1 MFKMFST
8 RLSLLQFAAV
18 LAASSTA
25 FILSACAGGVGEE
38 TNSIIGA
45 AEDDQSAPIETDSAP
60 QVTAP
65 NNHDTVDSAI
75 PDTTRQEYS
84 DKQTVVDN
92 DTINDIVNTPAFDA
106 PIGSD
111 FNGILYNTNGQ
122 ILDISVKL
130 PNGTQQTQTDSLGY
144 FTLSN
149 LPEGTYPMFVSL
161 GNDEIA
167 YLVQKGTYGNS
178 LYGPVSASAISSI
191 TAASLKAPPVE
202 TVYYD
207 GEADTDPSVGSDTS
221 STDPSDS
228 TVIGG
233 GTPTVDGGKNGN
245 SGLSIIPAGH
255 NGFISSIATNELP
268 HDIDYGVVKHWS
280 ADIANASTEPDQDGF
295 VASLAEWNVEVQF
308 QLKQLDT
315 TTSYIKNIFGQFDDK
330 ASFFSVALI
339 NGECGT
345 TAPSLAFFV
354 GEDNEFSC
362 RSAVISAAEVK
373 AHETL
378 SVTATV
384 NNGLLKLYKNGFLI
398 ANNYVGYSLQKTA
411 EVPPF
416 VFGDT
421 EFDLKLNDV
430 RLGEKA
436 IDSADVL
443 YRYYQ

>member
-8 RLSLLQFAAV
+8 RLSWVQFAAF
-18 LAASSTA
+18 LAATSTA

-65 NNHDTVDSAI
+65 NHDTVDSAI

-295 VASLAEWNVEVQF
+295 VASLAEWNVEVKF
-308 QLKQLDT
+308 VLKFLDT
-315 TTSYIKNIFGQFDDK
+315 NTSYIKNIFGQFDGK
-330 ASFFSVALI
+330 ANYFSLALI

-373 AHETL
+373 ANETL

-421 EFDLKLNDV
+421 EFDLKLSDV

-436 IDSADVL
+436 IDSGDVL

>member
-295 VASLAEWNVEVQF
+295 VASLAEWNVEVKF
-308 QLKQLDT
+308 VLKFLDT
-315 TTSYIKNIFGQFDDK
+315 NTSYIKNIFGQFDGK
-330 ASFFSVALI
+330 ANYFSLALI

-373 AHETL
+373 ANETL

-436 IDSADVL
+436 IDSGDVL

>member
-65 NNHDTVDSAI
+65 NHDTVDSAI

-255 NGFISSIATNELP
+255 DGFISSIATNELP

-280 ADIANASTEPDQDGF
+280 ADIANASTEPDQDGI
-295 VASLAEWNVEVQF
+295 VTSLAEWNVEVQF

-354 GEDNEFSC
+354 GKNNEFSC
-362 RSAVISAAEVK
+362 NSAVISAAEIK
-373 AHETL
+373 SYAIL
-378 SVTATV
+378 SVTVTV
-384 NNGLLKLYKNGFLI
+384 QNGLLKLYKNGFLI
-398 ANNYVGYSLQKTA
+398 ANNYAGYSLSKS
-411 EVPPF
+411 EGVPPF
-416 VFGDT
+416 VFG
-421 EFDLKLNDV
+421 EENFDVKLSDV

-436 IDSADVL
+436 IDSGDVL

>member
-18 LAASSTA
+18 LAASFTA

-65 NNHDTVDSAI
+65 GTVDSAI

-191 TAASLKAPPVE
+191 TATSLKAPPVE

-373 AHETL
+373 ANETL

>member
-373 AHETL
+373 ANETL

>member
-1 MFKMFST
+1 MFKLFST
-8 RLSLLQFAAV
+8 RLSMVQFAAF
-18 LAASSTA
+18 LAATSSA
-25 FILSACAGGVGEE
+25 FILSACTGGVGEE
-38 TNSIIGA
+38 TNTIVGA
-45 AEDDQSAPIETDSAP
+45 AEDDQSVPADMLDP

-65 NNHDTVDSAI
+65 NHDTVDSAI

-111 FNGILYNTNGQ
+111 FNGKLYNTNGQ

-207 GEADTDPSVGSDTS
+207 GEADTDPSVGSDS
-221 STDPSDS
+221 SYVPFEPADS
-228 TVIGG
+228 IAPAGNTGTIGNED
-233 GTPTVDGGKNGN
+233 GTPLSPGTPYNGYFT
-245 SGLSIIPAGH
+245 IVA
-255 NGFISSIATNELP
+255 ANELP
-268 HDIDYGVVKHWS
+268 NDIDYGVVKHWNS
-280 ADIANASTEPDQDGF
+280 GILNASTEKDQNGI
-295 VASLAEWNVEVQF
+295 VTSLKEWNVEVKF
-308 QLKQLDT
+308 VLNSVDAENN
-315 TTSYIKNIFGQFDDK
+315 YIKNIFGQFGDEG
-330 ASFFSVALI
+330 SYFSLALI

-354 GEDNEFSC
+354 GEDNKFSC
-362 RSAVISAAEVK
+362 SSAVISAAEVK
-373 AHETL
+373 ANETM

-436 IDSADVL
+436 INSADVL